1 MSTFIDKK
9 YINIVA
15 VQLERFS
22 WSRDTVAKCRCP
34 ICGDS
39 AKNKSKTRG
48 FFYQKGNDF
57 FYRCHN
63 CNFGSNVQNF
73 LKNVSPALEKQYVL
87 ERFRNGEHGKSNY
100 VKPKEKELFP
110 FAKPKFKSKHDLLK
124 PLLCVKNLKDDHVA
138 KQFVEMRKIPKQFH
152 NVLYY
157 IEDFQSY
164 MRKVDPTLP
173 PREWTHQEPRL
184 IIPFFNKKDEVVA
197 VQGRSLSMK
206 DEANARQTLRY
217 ITVKAD
223 KSIERLWYGMWRANP
238 KKRVYVVEGPI
249 DSMFIPNTVAMVG
262 AAAIDQVPA
271 RFANTDMVYVLDNEP
286 RNPQIVSFNEKLIE
300 QGKTVCIW
308 PNGLTEKD
316 INDMRY
322 RMSSSEIKKI
332 MDNNVVSGLE
342 AKMRLNQ
349 WRKV

>member
-1 MSTFIDKK
+1 MTSYIDKK
-9 YINIVA
+9 FINIVSGK
-15 VQLERFS
+15 LDRFG
-22 WSRDTVAKCRCP
+22 WKKGNLAQCRCP

-39 AKNKSKTRG
+39 QKNKSKARG
-48 FFYQKGNDF
+48 FFYEKQNNF
-57 FYRCHN
+57 FFKCFN
-63 CNFGSNVQNF
+63 CGFGSNIYNF
-73 LKNVSPALEKQYVL
+73 MKEVDPSLCKEYAMEQFKSGKTNNVKKTEMI
-87 ERFRNGEHGKSNY
+87 FT
-100 VKPKEKELFP
+100 
-110 FAKPKFKSKHDLLK
+110 KPKFKSKHNLLK

-138 KQFVEMRKIPKQFH
+138 KHFVEMRKIPKQFH

-157 IEDFQSY
+157 TEDFQSY

-262 AAAIDQVPA
+262 AGAIDQIPS
-271 RFANTDMVYVLDNEP
+271 RFAKTDMVYALDNEP
-286 RNPQIVSFNEKLIE
+286 RNPQIVSFNQKLIE

-316 INDMRY
+316 INDMIY
-322 RMSSSEIKKI
+322 RMSPKEIKKI
-332 MDNNVVSGLE
+332 MDNNAVCGLE

>member
-1 MSTFIDKK
+1 MTSYIDKK
-9 YINIVA
+9 FINIVSGK
-15 VQLERFS
+15 LDRFA
-22 WSRDTVAKCRCP
+22 WKKGNLAQCRCP

-39 AKNKSKTRG
+39 QKNKSKARG
-48 FFYQKGNDF
+48 FFYEKQNNF
-57 FYRCHN
+57 FFKCFN
-63 CNFGSNVQNF
+63 CGFGSNIYNF
-73 LKNVSPALEKQYVL
+73 IKEVDPSTCKEYAMEQFKSGKTNNVKKTEMI
-87 ERFRNGEHGKSNY
+87 FT
-100 VKPKEKELFP
+100 
-110 FAKPKFKSKHDLLK
+110 KPKFKSKDDLLK
-124 PLLCVKNLKDDHVA
+124 PLLCIKNLKDDHVA
-138 KQFVEMRKIPKQFH
+138 KQFVVMRKIPKQFH
-152 NVLYY
+152 DVLYY
-157 IEDFQSY
+157 TEDFQSY

-184 IIPFFNKKDEVVA
+184 IIPFFNKKNDVVA

-262 AAAIDQVPA
+262 ASAIDHIPS
-271 RFANTDMVYVLDNEP
+271 RFVKTDMVYALDNEP
-286 RNPQIVSFNEKLIE
+286 RNPQIVSFNQKLIE

-308 PNGLTEKD
+308 PNGLTDKD
-316 INDMRY
+316 INDMIY
-322 RMSSSEIKKI
+322 RMSVNEIKKI
-332 MDNNVVSGLE
+332 MDNNAVCGLE